1 MIAELYKAHINETN
15 NTVQSIREHCLS
27 TAELAKKYSIDQLK
41 GIMYAMGLLHDIGK
55 YQPSFQRKITYGE
68 NVRVEHSTCGAIAA
82 KDKYNNAL
90 SLIMQYCIAGHH
102 SGIPDGGYANDTD
115 DMTTLCGRLKRKFED
130 YSAYKDE
137 LEPPNIDENLFNE
150 FLCRDCKNQ
159 KDIIEKFA
167 FLTRYCFS
175 CLTDA
180 DSNDTAEFCNGT
192 KNQEMKTD
200 FEKCLNRINNKF
212 SLFQC
217 TTELQKS
224 RSLIQ
229 QQVYDKSDISSEIYL
244 MNMPTGSGKTLCSM
258 KFALERAIKTD
269 KKRIIYVI
277 PYNSIIDQTAD
288 LFENLF
294 EEDSQILRHQSSFS
308 YDDTDVSEDYKNVVR
323 QATENWNAQIIITTA
338 VQFFQSIYANK
349 RGKLRKMHNMA
360 ESVIVFDEAHL
371 MPLNFLQPCLRAI
384 SYITKL
390 LNSEAVFLTAT
401 MPDFHRLIHQY
412 SLPNSKIMNL
422 IDDTSLFE
430 KFSKCSYVNIGS
442 VDSESLIAKASD
454 NPSAL
459 IVVNK
464 RAAARDI
471 YSLCSGKRFHL
482 STYMSAYDRKN
493 TIEEIKYELK
503 KLEADYPRLEGV
515 PDDRKITVISTSL
528 IEAGVDLDFYCVFRE
543 LSGLDS
549 ILQAGGRCNR
559 EGKRKCAKVFIFS
572 LNSESCSASSNE
584 RANISKG
591 LLAEYSDISCPE
603 SIRSYYDRL
612 FFINNQNII
621 KNSISEK
628 CSDIRSIKFREYAE
642 NFEIIDSD
650 TVSVVVERDDVSRQL
665 IEDIKNTGFGNHR
678 KLQKYAFSVHK
689 YEFEEL
695 CKQHV
700 IDDYKSGIWCL
711 TNPDYYDKNI
721 GVIFEAKDYF
731 ID

>member
-1 MIAELYKAHINETN
+1 MYKAHINETN
-15 NTVQSIREHCLS
+15 NSVQSVKEHCLS
-27 TAELAKKYSIDQLK
+27 TAELARQYCIDKLNDVVYTM
-41 GIMYAMGLLHDIGK
+41 GILHDVGK
-55 YQPSFQRKITYGE
+55 YQRSFQQKITYGK
-68 NVRVEHSTCGAIAA
+68 NIRVEHSTCGAVAA
-82 KDKYNNAL
+82 KEKYGNAL
-90 SLIMQYCIAGHH
+90 LLIMQYCIAGHH
-102 SGIPDGGYANDTD
+102 SGIPDGGYTNDTD
-115 DMTTLCGRLKRKFED
+115 DMTTLSGRLKRQFED
-130 YSAYKDE
+130 YSAYKEE
-137 LEPPNIDENLFNE
+137 LELLDIDEKQFNE
-150 FLCRDCKNQ
+150 FLCQNCRNQ

-180 DSNDTAEFCNGT
+180 DSNDTAEFCNGIQ
-192 KNQEMKTD
+192 NREMKSD
-200 FEKCLNRINNKF
+200 FEKCLNRINRRISSF
-212 SLFQC
+212 ES

-229 QQVYDKSDISSEIYL
+229 QQVYNKSDVSSEIYL

-258 KFALERAIKTD
+258 KFALERAIKTY

-294 EEDSQILRHQSSFS
+294 EEDAQILRHQSSFS
-308 YDDTDVSEDYKNVVR
+308 YDDLDVSEDYKNVVR
-323 QATENWNAQIIITTA
+323 QATENWNARIIITTA

-360 ESVIVFDEAHL
+360 DSVIVFDEAHL
-371 MPLNFLQPCLRAI
+371 MPINFLQPCLRAI

-401 MPDFHRLIHQY
+401 MPDFHKLIKNY
-412 SLPNSKIMNL
+412 SLPDSKITNL

-430 KFSKCSYVNIGS
+430 KFRKCSYVNIGS
-442 VDSESLIAKASD
+442 VDCENLIAKAGE
-454 NPSAL
+454 NPSTL

-464 RAAARDI
+464 RSTARKI
-471 YSLCSGKRFHL
+471 YSLCCGKKFHL

-493 TIEEIKYELK
+493 TIEQIKNELRN
-503 KLEADYPRLEGV
+503 LEEDYPGLQNV
-515 PDDRKITVISTSL
+515 PDDRKITVVSTSL
-528 IEAGVDLDFYCVFRE
+528 IEAGVDFDFYCVFRE

-559 EGKRKCAKVFIFS
+559 EGKRKSADVFIFS
-572 LNSESCSASSNE
+572 LDLESSSASSDE
-584 RANISKG
+584 RANITKG
-591 LLAEYSDISCPE
+591 LLAEYNDISCPE
-603 SIRSYYDRL
+603 SIQKYYDRL
-612 FFINNQNII
+612 YFINNEHII

-628 CSDIRSIKFREYAE
+628 CSDVRSIPFNKYAE
-642 NFEIIDSD
+642 DFEIIDSD
-650 TVSVVVERDDVSRQL
+650 TVSVVVASDDTSRQL
-665 IEDIKNTGFGNHR
+665 IEDIKNTGFGNYR
-678 KLQKYAFSVHK
+678 KLQKYAFSVYR

-695 CKQHV
+695 FKQHV
-700 IDDYKSGIWCL
+700 VDDYKSGIWCL
-711 TNPDYYDKNI
+711 TNSDYYDENI